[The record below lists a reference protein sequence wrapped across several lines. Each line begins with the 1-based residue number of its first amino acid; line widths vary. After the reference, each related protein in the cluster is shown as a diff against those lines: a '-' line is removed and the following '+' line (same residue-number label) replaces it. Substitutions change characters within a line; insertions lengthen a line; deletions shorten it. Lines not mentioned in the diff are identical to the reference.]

1 MNSVMPVRLC
11 GVFLLI
17 VGCRLFGQQ
26 QTDNPTKGESTI
38 RLNVRQV
45 LVPVIV
51 TDKKGNP
58 ITTLRASDFH
68 VSEDGVPQKIVAF
81 TKETATSAANAV
93 VERVPIPPAST
104 VNVPEA
110 VKDSPV
116 APATPGR
123 IWVICF
129 DALHTSFASFTR
141 ARTAVEKLFDQE
153 RETGDRFVLLSL
165 GRQLRVIQPA
175 TSDVSAIRAKL
186 DSKEFTSIIGGFETV
201 QLVNAVNDVRRRM
214 DIYCTACP
222 CGRDAKNIKNT
233 CDVERQQIKQDLDA
247 RSDQFTMFD
256 KAFFA
261 GLKSVVEELAKI
273 DGHHTLVL
281 VSDGF
286 TLMPGKELY
295 ATASAYLPNS
305 PYFKFDPVRNMQP
318 ALDESLKVAAAR
330 DIVVSAIDTRGIYSS
345 SFRPGG
351 LSDASNAAPGATGR
365 QDVLARGNGPL
376 RGGTLLEE
384 TDSKWSSVQQDNGSV
399 LAQLAE
405 ATGGIYFHDNN
416 DLLKGF
422 GEVLGDKSQSYMLA
436 YVPSNPA
443 ADGKF
448 RHITVS
454 VNAVGVKPE
463 NTIVRNKSGYW
474 AEGVQDQR

>member
-1 MNSVMPVRLC
+1 MPVRLC
-11 GVFLLI
+11 GVFFLI
-17 VGCRLFGQQ
+17 AGCRLFGQQ
-26 QTDNPTKGESTI
+26 QNDNPAIAEPTI

-51 TDKKGNP
+51 TDKKGQP
-58 ITTLRASDFH
+58 ITELRASDFQ

-81 TKETATSAANAV
+81 TKETATSATNAG
-93 VERVPIPPAST
+93 VERAPMPPASA
-104 VNVPEA
+104 VNIPEPA
-110 VKDSPV
+110 KDSPS
-116 APATPGR
+116 APASPGR

-141 ARTAVEKLFDQE
+141 ARTAVEKLFDQG
-153 RETGDRFVLLSL
+153 REAGDRFVLLSL
-165 GRQLRVIQPA
+165 GRPLRVIQPA
-175 TSDVSAIRAKL
+175 TGDVSVIRAKL
-186 DSKEFTSIIGGFETV
+186 DSNEFTSIIGGSETA

-214 DIYCTACP
+214 DTYCAGCP
-222 CGRDAKNIKNT
+222 CGRDANNNKST
-233 CDVERQQIKQDLDA
+233 CDVERQHIKLDLDA
-247 RSDQFTMFD
+247 RSDQFAMFD
-256 KAFFA
+256 KAFFT
-261 GLKSVVEELAKI
+261 GLKSVVGELAKI
-273 DGHHTLVL
+273 DGRHTLVL

-305 PYFKFDPVRNMQP
+305 PYFKFDPAPNMQP

-330 DIVVSAIDTRGIYSS
+330 DIVVSTIDARGVYSS

-351 LSDASNAAPGATGR
+351 LSDASNPAPGATGR
-365 QDVLARGNGPL
+365 QEVLSRGSDPL

-384 TDSKWSSVQQDNGSV
+384 TDSKWNSVQQDNGSV

-416 DLLKGF
+416 DLFKGF
-422 GEVLGDKSQSYMLA
+422 REALEDRSQSYMLA

-454 VNAVGVKPE
+454 VNAAGVKPE
-463 NTIVRNKSGYW
+463 NTIMRNKSGYW
-474 AEGVQDQR
+474 AEGAKDQR